1 MIKSTKTDRKRSKR
15 LHEALAPE
23 LLSNV
28 ADVGARIMS
37 TPAYDMIHKLGFAH
51 IWGFEPDEGAFAA
64 IEELQQENAT
74 YFKQAIGKKGKAT
87 FYRHPIGSISSTFPI
102 DEASARFLGK
112 FQWIGREIGE
122 IPMALTALD
131 SIKEMPRLDLL
142 KMDLQGG
149 ELGVLQGGKIAL
161 SEAVAIIP
169 EVRFHRMYEGEPLF
183 GDLDA
188 EFRSM
193 GFKLHKFMHAKQI
206 VLPSPQKKG
215 FHKRAGASQLL
226 DGDAVYI
233 RDMALE
239 DMSDNAFK
247 QLALMADGVFHSFD
261 LVLSALAELFRRQVV
276 SKASSVNYFK
286 RLTDEVKSK

>member
-23 LLSNV
+23 RLSNV

-37 TPAYDMIHKLGFAH
+37 TPAYDMIHKL
-51 IWGFEPDEGAFAA
+51 GFEPDEGAFAA

-74 YFKQAIGKKGKAT
+74 YFKQAIDKKGKAT

-102 DEASARFLGK
+102 DESSARFLGK

-169 EVRFHRMYEGEPLF
+169 EVRFHRE
-183 GDLDA
+183 
-188 EFRSM
+188 
-193 GFKLHKFMHAKQI
+193 
-206 VLPSPQKKG
+206 
-215 FHKRAGASQLL
+215 
-226 DGDAVYI
+226 
-233 RDMALE
+233 
-239 DMSDNAFK
+239 
-247 QLALMADGVFHSFD
+247 
-261 LVLSALAELFRRQVV
+261 VV
-276 SKASSVNYFK
+276 SKGLAVNYFK
-286 RLTDEVKSK
+286 RLPDEVKSK